1 MNRKQ
6 RGFNIGTVVR
16 HFKGRTY
23 RIEDFARHTE
33 NGELLVLYRQMF
45 PPYLLMARPEAIFCS
60 RVDSEKYPDAT
71 QEYRF
76 EKLSK
81 AEALGIDTGETVT
94 TATSDN
100 SM

>member
-6 RGFNIGTVVR
+6 RGFNVGTVVR
-16 HFKGRTY
+16 HFKGRVY

-60 RVDSEKYPDAT
+60 RVDREKHPDTT

-76 EKLSK
+76 VKLSK
-81 AEALGIDTGETVT
+81 EEAMSGNT
-94 TATSDN
+94 TQQ
-100 SM
+100 

>member
-6 RGFNIGTVVR
+6 RGFYLGTVVR
-16 HFKGRTY
+16 HFKGHVY

-33 NGELLVLYRQMF
+33 NGELLVIYRQLF

-60 RVDSEKYPDAT
+60 RVDKDKYPDAT
-71 QEYRF
+71 QEFRF

-81 AEALGIDTGETVT
+81 AEAISLEEP
-94 TATSDN
+94 TA
-100 SM
+100 